1 MAEWKKVLVSGS
13 DISVA
18 AITASN
24 VPDGAGT
31 DKVLVVTSDGGIKK
45 VDAGVIQGVTQA
57 DFTLSADAGSNVTFD
72 ATADTLI
79 FGGHN
84 GVSTTVSDSGNDSTI
99 KVILPNGTVSAS
111 NQISIEDTIGYD
123 SFSSSFADVITTNET
138 NIATNTADI
147 TLLQDDIIELV
158 ASSSELTQASASIAT
173 FITNTNTTVAGA
185 LLDIVAL
192 ESFSSSAVTN
202 DATGS
207 FIISESVI
215 GTTGQI
221 TVTGNTPQGLQI
233 GLPDDVT
240 ISGKLE
246 AQRIKLTA
254 QNQVEAAAAVVSGST
269 LQGNSLTDTHRF
281 TGSLEISGALD
292 VKGTSFAI
300 SNISELSG
308 TQDIDAVLVRRY
320 SDGRIFRA
328 GNDLK
333 LQISGAF
340 DEVSASLAATVA
352 GFSTDTTTTN
362 STDIAALEAISSS
375 LLISASEGI
384 RFETSVN
391 NGGSS
396 GLGQTA
402 SFEASGEGLSVD
414 ILNDGVDTTTVTYTI
429 NPSLVGAAM
438 GAFTGSEQLEA
449 ALDGIYVNFN
459 EAPISG
465 AEQLQALGFITSSDF
480 DNLTGVPN
488 GLISESLNGAEG
500 TQGQIILNGVAKTVS
515 GLGTSD
521 SPTFANVTVSNL
533 TVNGTTTALNT
544 DNVLIEDQFL
554 LINSGAG
561 ATENDKMGGIVVDSG
576 TGVGTA
582 LIYDYAKS
590 SWGFIGASNPETD
603 GVDHTA
609 TGPVNGG
616 VGYDVQIASVAHAA
630 TGDGVEP
637 TAAPSYGAG
646 DYQKGQMHINTSDN
660 TIWIYV

>member
-24 VPDGAGT
+24 VPGGAGT

-45 VDAGVIQGVTQA
+45 VDAGVIQGVTTA

-72 ATADTLI
+72 ATEDTLI

-123 SFSSSFADVITTNET
+123 GFSSSFADAIATNES

-147 TLLQDDIIELV
+147 TSLQDDIIELE

-173 FITNTNTTVAGA
+173 FINSTNASLAGA

-192 ESFSSSAVTN
+192 ETFSSSAVTN
-202 DATGS
+202 DGTGS

-215 GTTGQI
+215 GTTDQI

-233 GLPDDVT
+233 GLADDVT
-240 ISGKLE
+240 ISGKLQ
-246 AQRIKLTA
+246 AQRILLTA

-269 LQGNSLTDTHRF
+269 LQGSALTDTHRF

-292 VKGTSFAI
+292 IRTNTFKL
-300 SNISELSG
+300 SNIPELSNANF
-308 TQDIDAVLVRRY
+308 DHLLVRRY
-320 SDGRIFRA
+320 VDGQIMRS
-328 GNDLK
+328 GNTLK
-333 LQISGAF
+333 QQISGAF

-352 GFSTDTTTTN
+352 GFSTDTSTTN
-362 STDIAALEAISSS
+362 ASDITALETISSS
-375 LLISASEGI
+375 LLTSASEGI
-384 RFETSVN
+384 RFETSVD

-402 SFEASGEGLSVD
+402 SFEASGQGLSVD
-414 ILNDGVDTTTVTYTI
+414 ISNDGVDTTTVTYTI

-438 GAFTGSEQLEA
+438 GAFTGSGQLEA
-449 ALDGIYVNFN
+449 ALDNIYVNFN

-465 AEQLQALGFITSSDF
+465 AEQLQDLGFITASDF

-488 GLISESLNGAEG
+488 GLISASGNGAEG
-500 TQGQIILNGVAKTVS
+500 TQGQITLNGVAKTVS

-561 ATENDKMGGIVVDSG
+561 STDNDKMGGIVVDSG

-590 SWGFIGASNPETD
+590 SWGFIGASDPEND

-616 VGYDVQIASVAHAA
+616 EGYDVQIATVNHASN
-630 TGDGVEP
+630 GDGVQP
-637 TAAPSYGAG
+637 TTAPSYGA
-646 DYQKGQMHINTSDN
+646 DNYKKGQMHINTSDN

>member
-24 VPDGAGT
+24 VPGGAGT

-45 VDAGVIQGVTQA
+45 VDAGVIQGVTTA

-72 ATADTLI
+72 ATQDTLI

-99 KVILPNGTVSAS
+99 KVILPNGTVSGS
-111 NQISIEDTIGYD
+111 QQISIEDTIGYD
-123 SFSSSFADVITTNET
+123 SFSSSFAASIATNESNITTN
-138 NIATNTADI
+138 AADI
-147 TLLQDDIIELV
+147 TSLQDDIIELE

-173 FITNTNTTVAGA
+173 FITNTTTTVANA

-192 ESFSSSAVTN
+192 ETFSGSAVTN
-202 DATGS
+202 DDTGS

-240 ISGKLE
+240 ISGKLQ

-254 QNQVEAAAAVVSGST
+254 QNQVEAAAAIVSGST
-269 LQGNSLTDTHRF
+269 LQGSSLTDTHRF
-281 TGSLEISGALD
+281 TGSLEISGALEIN
-292 VKGTSFAI
+292 GTALSVSDLPENSGASFGHI
-300 SNISELSG
+300 I
-308 TQDIDAVLVRRY
+308 IRRF
-320 SDGRIFRA
+320 SDGKLFRA
-328 GNDLK
+328 GETLRNE
-333 LQISGAF
+333 ISGAF

-352 GFSTDTTTTN
+352 GFSTDTSTTN
-362 STDIAALEAISSS
+362 ASDITALEAISSS
-375 LLISASEGI
+375 LLTSASEGI

-402 SFEASGEGLSVD
+402 SFEATGEGLSVNID
-414 ILNDGVDTTTVTYTI
+414 NDGSDTTTVTYTI

-438 GAFTGSEQLEA
+438 GAFTGSAQLEA

-465 AEQLQALGFITSSDF
+465 AEQLQALGFITASDF
-480 DNLTGVPN
+480 DSIDNIPN
-488 GLISESLNGAEG
+488 GLISASGDGAEG
-500 TQGQIILNGVAKTVS
+500 TQAQFTLNGITRTVS

-521 SPTFANVTVSNL
+521 SPTFANVTVDNL
-533 TVNGTTTALNT
+533 TVKGTTTALNT

-561 ATENDKMGGIVVDSG
+561 ATDNDKMGGIVVDSG

-582 LIYDYAKS
+582 LIYDYAKK
-590 SWGFIGASNPETD
+590 SWGFIGASDPEND

-616 VGYDVQIASVAHAA
+616 VGYDVQIASITHAT